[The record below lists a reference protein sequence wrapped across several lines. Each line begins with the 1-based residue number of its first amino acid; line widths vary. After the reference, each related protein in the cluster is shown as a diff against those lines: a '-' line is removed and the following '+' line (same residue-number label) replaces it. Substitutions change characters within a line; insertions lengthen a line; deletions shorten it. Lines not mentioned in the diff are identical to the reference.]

1 MSNSVVHLDLLGRP
15 VAENDMVAYSHHNSL
30 EVGRVSQVNPKTIR
44 IVPVRNRIVPVR
56 NTGWRGSKGILKY
69 SSQCV
74 HIGGPELTAWI
85 LKNA

>member
-15 VAENDMVAYSHHNSL
+15 IAENDVVAYTHHNSL
-30 EVGRVSQVNPKTIR
+30 EVGRVGQVSPKMIR
-44 IVPVRNRIVPVR
+44 VFPIKDI
-56 NTGWRGSKGILKY
+56 GWRSSRGYLKY